1 MNTRFWLF
9 LLFSACL
16 FSCKRKYT
24 VEGDKV
30 YYHFWNEGSGSHKWL
45 LDSADGKSFESVECD
60 CNFVIGK
67 DKRHVYMNGVPIS
80 GMDPHTFSFIGNYI
94 FRDKD
99 SAYFFGF
106 YNNIQNCRIHN
117 VNPDRIKLLEY
128 PWAKADNI
136 LIHGYDTL
144 LLNDVANFVPID
156 KNWGKTKKYVIYR
169 NKILEDA
176 DPETF
181 KVINSGYTGKDKK
194 HIYQSGKIKEYICI
208 QL

>member
-30 YYHFWNEGSGSHKWL
+30 YYHFWNEGSGSHKRL
-45 LDSADGKSFESVECD
+45 LDSADGKTFEAVACD

-67 DKRHVYMNGVPIS
+67 DKRHVYMDGVPIS
-80 GMDPHTFSFIGNYI
+80 GIDPNTFSIIGNYI

-106 YNNIQNCRIHN
+106 YNDIQRCRIHN
-117 VNPDRIKLLEY
+117 VKPDKIQLMEY

-144 LLNDVANFVPID
+144 LLNDIADFTPTD
-156 KNWGKTKKYVIYR
+156 KDWGKTKKYVIYR
-169 NKILEDA
+169 NEILEDA

-181 KVINSGYTGKDKK
+181 KVINSYSGKDKK
-194 HIYQSGKIKEYICI
+194 HLYEFGKIKE
-208 QL
+208 